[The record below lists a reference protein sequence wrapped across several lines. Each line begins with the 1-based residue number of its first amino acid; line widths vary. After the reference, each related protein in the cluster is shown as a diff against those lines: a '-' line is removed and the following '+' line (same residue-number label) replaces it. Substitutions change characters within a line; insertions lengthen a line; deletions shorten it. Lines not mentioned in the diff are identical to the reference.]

1 MHPNDRKARFSLA
14 YINAVA
20 SCAGFDVVEPTV
32 DIDSVDGM
40 FIAHA
45 GRRPRLEF
53 QAKATAR
60 DVIGDETVNFAL
72 PLKNYDDLRRDVM
85 IPRLLIL
92 VVLPEHEDDWLT
104 HTEDEM
110 ILRHGGYWHSL
121 AGDPERE
128 NSTSVTVHI
137 PRRQQ
142 FNPHALRTL
151 MNRIDEKGTL

>member
-104 HTEDEM
+104 HSEDEL

-121 AGDPERE
+121 VGAPKRE
-128 NSTSVTVHI
+128 NSTSVTVQI
-137 PRRQQ
+137 PRQQQ
-142 FNPHALRTL
+142 FHPVALRAL
-151 MNRIDEKGTL
+151 MNRIDEKSTL